1 MDNDS
6 SAISPVKASKP
17 TGLIFLLYLTQSTL
31 PSPGTFTFALGCDW
45 NNMLLPLL
53 SLLCFPHFIL
63 KLSGSCQYPSD
74 PGDRAF
80 IQSPR
85 IRMKSD
91 HGYSPIDKLGS
102 HGRLPTNTKVEKRV

>member
-74 PGDRAF
+74 PG
-80 IQSPR
+80 R

-91 HGYSPIDKLGS
+91 HGYSPIDKSAS
-102 HGRLPTNTKVEKRV
+102 HGRLPTNTKAEKRV